1 VGKEG
6 ITGGDDPWGP
16 TARFSIKAPHALAAF
31 IAEKGSVCLD
41 GTSLTVNSVNDDM
54 FSVLIIPHTLSVTT
68 WGDRQVGDKL
78 NLEVDLMAR
87 YAARLA
93 DARRAE

>member
-1 VGKEG
+1 
-6 ITGGDDPWGP
+6 
-16 TARFSIKAPHALAAF
+16 
-31 IAEKGSVCLD
+31 
-41 GTSLTVNSVNDDM
+41 
-54 FSVLIIPHTLSVTT
+54 
-68 WGDRQVGDKL
+68 VGDKL

>member
-1 VGKEG
+1 
-6 ITGGDDPWGP
+6 
-16 TARFSIKAPHALAAF
+16 
-31 IAEKGSVCLD
+31 
-41 GTSLTVNSVNDDM
+41 
-54 FSVLIIPHTLSVTT
+54 VTT

-93 DARRAE
+93 DARRAG